1 MATLVTGAAGFIGYH
16 LCERLLARGERVIG
30 LDVLND
36 YYDVGLKQARL
47 TRLTPQA
54 GFSFVKLDIAD
65 RQAMAA
71 LAAAHPEITRI
82 VNLAGQ
88 AGVRYSIEQPRAYV
102 DSNVV
107 GFLEIL
113 ELARGLKRLDHLVYA
128 SSSSVYGGNTKL
140 PFAIEDSVDAP
151 LSLYAATKKA
161 NELMGHSYSHLFRLP
176 ATGLRF
182 FTVYGPWG
190 RPDMSAF
197 IFAKAILA
205 GQPIPVFN
213 NGEMKRDFTF
223 VEDIVS
229 GVVACLDRPP
239 ADDGKTVPHRVYN
252 IGNHRSEPLLRFIQ
266 LIEQACGRKA
276 VLDFKPMQAGDVPET
291 FADIDATTRDFD
303 YVPTTSIDEG
313 IPRFIDWYRAYYNA

>member
-47 TRLTPQA
+47 ARLEGQA

-65 RQAMAA
+65 RPAMAA

-102 DSNVV
+102 DANVV

-161 NELMGHSYSHLFRLP
+161 NELMGHSYSHLFHLP

-190 RPDMSAF
+190 RPDM
-197 IFAKAILA
+197 
-205 GQPIPVFN
+205 
-213 NGEMKRDFTF
+213 
-223 VEDIVS
+223 
-229 GVVACLDRPP
+229 
-239 ADDGKTVPHRVYN
+239 
-252 IGNHRSEPLLRFIQ
+252 
-266 LIEQACGRKA
+266 
-276 VLDFKPMQAGDVPET
+276 
-291 FADIDATTRDFD
+291 
-303 YVPTTSIDEG
+303 
-313 IPRFIDWYRAYYNA
+313 